1 MGVKFLEEYPDHFH
15 SAILKQMD
23 ISKSSLEA
31 VVKRFGLK
39 QNDEIF
45 LTVMIKGGWGSDDW
59 GAYDHQDLSTLKTA
73 KTKEEEMKLLKG
85 MEMKMVAIDYDG
97 KISFPKEKKKD

>member
-1 MGVKFLEEYPDHFH
+1 
-15 SAILKQMD
+15 MD

-59 GAYDHQDLSTLKTA
+59 GAYGHQDLSTLKTA